1 LLDISDFAL
10 KGKKITKQ
18 ESKTLPIL
26 KNKQTK
32 QNKTKQN
39 KTKQNKTKQNK
50 KPNLQYN
57 LALWCKLLRNL
68 KQVCELPGLGLFC

>member
-1 LLDISDFAL
+1 MEFHNASLLDISDFAL

-26 KNKQTK
+26 KKNK

-39 KTKQNKTKQNK
+39 KTKNPI
-50 KPNLQYN
+50 PNITWHCGASY
-57 LALWCKLLRNL
+57 
-68 KQVCELPGLGLFC
+68 LGI

>member
-39 KTKQNKTKQNK
+39 KTKQNKTKN
-50 KPNLQYN
+50 PISNITWHCGASY
-57 LALWCKLLRNL
+57 
-68 KQVCELPGLGLFC
+68 LGI